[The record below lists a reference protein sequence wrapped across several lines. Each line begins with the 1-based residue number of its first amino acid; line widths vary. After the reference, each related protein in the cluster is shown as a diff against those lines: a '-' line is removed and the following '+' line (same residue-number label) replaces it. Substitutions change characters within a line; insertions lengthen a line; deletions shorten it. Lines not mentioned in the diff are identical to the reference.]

1 MGDLRVHGISCTSW
15 RLAVETNN
23 ISDWITVPQSC
34 KDYVGHYML
43 CHLYGEDS
51 NEVADTAATYAANLT
66 LGGDGKEIWVF
77 VVDETVLSNILY
89 YAQQGF
95 GAELYDNSLFH
106 DNGDDG
112 GMV

>member
-1 MGDLRVHGISCTSW
+1 MGNLRVHGISCTSW

-23 ISDWITVPQSC
+23 IGHWITVPQSC
-34 KDYVGHYML
+34 KDFVGHYML
-43 CHLYGEDS
+43 GHLYHGDS
-51 NEVADTAATYAANLT
+51 NVVADTPATYAVNLM

-77 VVDETVLSNILY
+77 DVDETMLSNVLY

-95 GAELYDNSLFH
+95 GAEPYDNSLFH